1 MATVA
6 ARRTVDPADLRSL
19 AQRPMFTPLMLGLL
33 CLFSLFLRTRIL
45 KAPLWLDEGLSVGI
59 GSHPFHDIPS
69 LLRQDGSPPVYYMLL
84 HVWMSVF
91 GKGESAIHLMSVV
104 FAIACV
110 PVAFWAADRMFDRRT
125 AWITAVL
132 FAVNPFLTRHG
143 QEARMYALIVL
154 LALLVTACFVEAF
167 VGRRRRFLAGFAAAA
182 TALLYTHNWAF
193 FLLAGTVV
201 ALGWLVR
208 RADGAERRQLLR
220 DAAIGYGA
228 TALLFLPW
236 LPTFAFQAR
245 HTGAPWSSTPSF
257 GEVLKIPSQV
267 LGGAGTSVALLLGAG
282 SGLAAILAAREQ
294 ARARVIALAT
304 VTVGAMLAAWA
315 ANQAS
320 PAWASRYFA
329 IFVPAL
335 LLLAGV
341 GLARGG
347 RVAVAALVLVVVSW
361 GAPHGYSS
369 STVSERK
376 VLREVSYMADPG
388 SLVIDTHPERAA
400 LISYY
405 MPPHMRYADLFGF
418 DRDPGVMDW
427 RDAEDRLRR
436 AKPRRVVPA
445 VLDSVPPG
453 KRFVLVRPVTRDPAA
468 WSAPWTRL
476 VKRRSA
482 QWQRLINRDKRFVR
496 VLKAPRRGQN
506 LLGGVRALVYER
518 KRAE

>member
-6 ARRTVDPADLRSL
+6 RRRTVDPADLRSL
-19 AQRPMFTPLMLGLL
+19 VQRPSFTPIALTLL
-33 CLFSLFLRTRIL
+33 CLFSLYLRTRIL
-45 KAPLWLDEGLSVGI
+45 RAPLWLDEGLSVGI

-69 LLRQDGSPPVYYMLL
+69 VLHQDGSPPVYYMLL

-91 GKGESAIHLMSVV
+91 GKSESAIHLMSVV

-110 PVAFWAADRMFDRRT
+110 PVAFWLADRIFDRRT
-125 AWITAVL
+125 AWIAAVL

-143 QEARMYALIVL
+143 QEARMYALVVL
-154 LALLVTACFVEAF
+154 LSLLVTGCFVEAF
-167 VGRRRRFLAGFAAAA
+167 VARRRRFLAGFMAAAA
-182 TALLYTHNWAF
+182 ALLYTHNWAF
-193 FLLAGTVV
+193 FLLAGT
-201 ALGWLVR
+201 ALALAWLVR
-208 RADGAERRQLLR
+208 RAGAVERRQLLR
-220 DAAIGYGA
+220 DALIAYGA

-236 LPTFAFQAR
+236 LSTFAFQAR
-245 HTGAPWSSTPSF
+245 HTGAPWSGTPSF
-257 GEVLKIPSQV
+257 GEALKIPSQV

-282 SGLAAILAAREQ
+282 SGLAAILAARDR
-294 ARARVIALAT
+294 ARPRVIALITLT
-304 VTVGAMLAAWA
+304 VTAMLAAWA

-335 LLLAGV
+335 LLLAGA

-347 RVAVAALVLVVVSW
+347 RVALAALALVVVSW
-361 GAPHGYSS
+361 GQPHGYSS

-376 VLREVSYMADPG
+376 VIRDVSYMADPG

-427 RDAEDRLRR
+427 RDAEDRLKH
-436 AKPRRVVPA
+436 AKPRRVVPT

-453 KRFVLVRPVTRDPAA
+453 GRVVLVRPVTRDPAA

-496 VLKAPRRGQN
+496 VLAKPRRAEN
-506 LLGGVRALVYER
+506 LVGGIRALVYER